1 LAARQIPGVCH
12 RISPAA
18 LAAAIQHPVR
28 RVHLVTFSDRIMPST
43 PRPEPR
49 TDVPTPARGRA
60 RRVAEA
66 LVLFG
71 LLLGFWVVLSGR
83 FTALTLG
90 LGVLSAAA
98 ATLLNPERPIRLG
111 GSDQEFGLPL
121 AGLSLA
127 RLVVYPFVL
136 LGAIAKA
143 NLQVAALVLHPRLPI
158 HPAFVRLRTG
168 LVRPLSQVVLANLI
182 TVTPGTVTV
191 DLEDGS
197 YLVHALEPGLAA
209 DLINGVLPNTVARLL
224 GEPPVPPPD
233 VYGWGR
239 SVQELAG

>member
-1 LAARQIPGVCH
+1 MIEG
-12 RISPAA
+12 A
-18 LAAAIQHPVR
+18 L
-28 RVHLVTFSDRIMPST
+28 
-43 PRPEPR
+43 
-49 TDVPTPARGRA
+49 
-60 RRVAEA
+60 
-66 LVLFG
+66 LFG
-71 LLLGFWVVLSGR
+71 LLFGFWVVLSGR

-98 ATLLNPERPIRLG
+98 VTLLNPERPVRVG
-111 GSDQEFGLPL
+111 GTDREFGLLL
-121 AGLSLA
+121 ARLSLA

-136 LGAIAKA
+136 LGAIARA

-158 HPAFVRLRTG
+158 HPAFVRFRTG
-168 LVRPLSQVVLANLI
+168 LTRPLSQVVLANLI

-209 DLINGVLPNTVARLL
+209 DLIGGALPNTVARLL
-224 GEPPVPPPD
+224 GEPPVPAPE
-233 VYGWGR
+233 VRGWAH